1 MVDLGHRDDLESWIV
16 VDPDKFTI
24 SYVVFKNLM
33 FIINLSNML
42 QGIDTKTPNS

>member
-1 MVDLGHRDDLESWIV
+1 MVDPGHRDV

-24 SYVVFKNLM
+24 SYVVLKNLM